1 VVVRSREG
9 LEQFDVPGIE
19 ICDPGSGY
27 GDPCEELVSYSMSDK
42 QPIALMESV
51 MATKSLLAPGGR
63 PRARAGKLTRH
74 DLLEGEMAALG
85 PRGLNIVTLC
95 GKCEQITHAT
105 DTKISQFKPPAK
117 ILLAA
122 LAEILP
128 NNKSTYEFCACD
140 DENEQ
145 FRKEFQNKCMVVNQD
160 TSSGADRK
168 VQCILVSKEK
178 ELKDEEEEDDITQL
192 KLTNGDSGKGSSD
205 SEESIKCLVPMTKK
219 VVRVS
224 HKLRLCE
231 NCGVEERDMA
241 ACKHCAKVFY
251 CSASCKKAN
260 VKNHTNVCRAYI
272 TVRRFNEEKMEFA
285 KKINEPDDGCGTCG
299 FWRDSLEACNKCNK
313 VSYCSY
319 RCKDKASEKHKPVC
333 EAFTVIQNYRKNFIR
348 ARTQEVD

>member
-1 VVVRSREG
+1 MLSSYKYPYVKIVDYLVKTGDNTAVLFISKVKLMGFEKGTKAPDILRSREVDVILGTCDVVVRSREG

-27 GDPCEELVSYSMSDK
+27 GDQCEELVSYSMSDK

-63 PRARAGKLTRH
+63 PRARAGKLTRQ

-140 DENEQ
+140 HENEQ

-205 SEESIKCLVPMTKK
+205 SEE
-219 VVRVS
+219 
-224 HKLRLCE
+224 
-231 NCGVEERDMA
+231 
-241 ACKHCAKVFY
+241 
-251 CSASCKKAN
+251 
-260 VKNHTNVCRAYI
+260 
-272 TVRRFNEEKMEFA
+272 
-285 KKINEPDDGCGTCG
+285 
-299 FWRDSLEACNKCNK
+299 
-313 VSYCSY
+313 
-319 RCKDKASEKHKPVC
+319 
-333 EAFTVIQNYRKNFIR
+333 
-348 ARTQEVD
+348 

>member
-1 VVVRSREG
+1 MLSSYKYPYVKIVDYVVKTGDKEAVIFISKVKLMGFEKGTKAPDILRGSEVDVINGRCEVVVRSREG
-9 LEQFDVPGIE
+9 LEEFDVPGIE
-19 ICDPGSGY
+19 ICDPGAGY

-63 PRARAGKLTRH
+63 PRARAGRLTRR

-95 GKCEQITHAT
+95 GKCEQITYAT
-105 DTKISQFKPPAK
+105 DSRISQFKPPAK

-128 NNKSTYEFCACD
+128 NNASTYEFCACD

-178 ELKDEEEEDDITQL
+178 ELKDEDEEDDITQL

-205 SEESIKCLVPMTKK
+205 SE
-219 VVRVS
+219 
-224 HKLRLCE
+224 
-231 NCGVEERDMA
+231 G
-241 ACKHCAKVFY
+241 
-251 CSASCKKAN
+251 
-260 VKNHTNVCRAYI
+260 
-272 TVRRFNEEKMEFA
+272 
-285 KKINEPDDGCGTCG
+285 
-299 FWRDSLEACNKCNK
+299 
-313 VSYCSY
+313 
-319 RCKDKASEKHKPVC
+319 
-333 EAFTVIQNYRKNFIR
+333 
-348 ARTQEVD
+348 